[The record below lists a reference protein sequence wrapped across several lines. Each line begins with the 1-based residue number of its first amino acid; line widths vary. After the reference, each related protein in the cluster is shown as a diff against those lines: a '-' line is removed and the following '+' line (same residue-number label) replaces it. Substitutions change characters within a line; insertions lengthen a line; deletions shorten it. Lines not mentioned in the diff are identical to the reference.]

1 MTEDAL
7 GMENVYLGPLS
18 ERLLAALAF
27 DQGGQEGDLEEEE
40 FKMLA
45 SLGMTEAPSRSGKM
59 VGMDAVDLEE
69 RIKKEL
75 RFIGILPEEEVSWI
89 DLLL

>member
-40 FKMLA
+40 VKMLA

-75 RFIGILPEEEVSWI
+75 RFIGILPEEEAS
-89 DLLL
+89 